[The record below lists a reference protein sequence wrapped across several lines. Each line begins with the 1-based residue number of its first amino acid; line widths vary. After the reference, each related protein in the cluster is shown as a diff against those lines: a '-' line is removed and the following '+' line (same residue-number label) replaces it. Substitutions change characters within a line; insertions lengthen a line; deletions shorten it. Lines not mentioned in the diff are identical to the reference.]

1 MSPSTIPESPASA
14 PTPEPTPLGR
24 ELTAARERL
33 NQQRDRARKGIW
45 IETIGVVALM
55 LVAYAVPTFLTDR
68 FLRLEWI
75 FRAILLGSFVFAVA
89 RIVRRRLMTSLD
101 VHLSDEEMA
110 LAVERK
116 SPELEQVLISS
127 LQFDGDLGV
136 ETRSIESQA
145 MKAAVVSSV
154 RDRLQSIPFARAIDA
169 GRVRKFALGIFTM
182 FVFFIGWAGMD
193 PESLGIWASR
203 NVFLTNTDWPRYT
216 ILTFVDGSDEVRLPQ
231 GDALTVR
238 VDVVGPRPDQMF
250 MDYAFADGET
260 GSEPMSLTGENEFT
274 WTIDAVLNDVTL
286 SVQGGDSLPVEMA
299 VKIVER
305 PRVDGLAVHVT
316 LPEYM
321 EREPYDVPPT
331 EGELRLP
338 RGAKLSLKANSQKL
352 LTSAFL
358 LFGNDEKVVM
368 ALGEDQKSF
377 TGEFYPKESG
387 LLIIDVIDSD
397 SLGAGTP
404 PKLLLRVGEDKT
416 PTIDIR
422 LRGIG
427 SSITTQARI
436 PGKLQVR
443 DDFGIREIVAT
454 MRATREENRDRGPN
468 DTPLLPEPW
477 ADAEPIF
484 DQQLVPSSLKYEAEA
499 NVDLKT
505 WNTIRTPNS
514 PDNPIQPG
522 MLFSLR
528 YAAKDNFGP
537 GDPHEGFSETM
548 TFRVVTN
555 DKLIEELRRRQVE
568 QRTEL
573 QAIADQEA
581 SATLELIETV
591 NPGDAGDQAKLA
603 RARFKAMARRQQA
616 MGRRVRFVS
625 EAYQRILWE
634 YENNRLIEPTKVR
647 QMEALISDPLEVLA
661 KEDFPATARLVD
673 RFLRTSDESLRAE
686 AINGYREISVRLAI
700 ILKEMEQAENRDA
713 LIEELRNV
721 INLEN
726 EAIRDVRTRLNDLED
741 SLFNSAKKKKPT
753 KPSDSALPK
762 NKKTEQPEKPKKP
775 K

>member
-1 MSPSTIPESPASA
+1 MSPSTIPESPTSV
-14 PTPEPTPLGR
+14 PTPQPVPLGR

-33 NQQRDRARKGIW
+33 HQQRSRARTGIW
-45 IETIGVVALM
+45 IETIGVVAL
-55 LVAYAVPTFLTDR
+55 LSVAYAVPTFLTDR

-75 FRAILLGSFVFAVA
+75 FRAVLLASFVFVVA
-89 RIVRRRLMTSLD
+89 RIVRRRLMTAL
-101 VHLSDEEMA
+101 VVKLSDEEMA

-127 LQFDGDLGV
+127 LQFDGELGV
-136 ETRSIESQA
+136 DSKSIESQQ

-182 FVFFIGWAGMD
+182 FVFFIGWAGID
-193 PESLGIWASR
+193 SESLGIWASR
-203 NVFLTNTDWPRYT
+203 NVLLTNADWPRYT
-216 ILTFVDGSDEVRLPQ
+216 SLTFVDGSEEVRLPQ

-238 VDVVGPRPDQMF
+238 VAVDGPMPEQLF
-250 MDYAFADGET
+250 MDYVFADGET
-260 GSEPMSLTGENEFT
+260 GSEPMSLTGDTEFT
-274 WTIDAVLNDVTL
+274 WTIDAVLNDVKL
-286 SVQGGDSLPVEMA
+286 SVQGGDSLPIELVI
-299 VKIVER
+299 KIVER
-305 PRVDGLAVHVT
+305 PRVDGLAVRVT

-321 EREPYDVPPT
+321 ERESYDVPPT

-338 RGAKLSLKANSQKL
+338 KGAKLTLTATSQKQ

-358 LFGNDEKVVM
+358 LFGNDAKVAM
-368 ALGEDQKSF
+368 TLGEDKQSF
-377 TGEFYPKESG
+377 AGDFYPKLSG

-422 LRGIG
+422 LRGIS
-427 SSITTQARI
+427 SSITAQARI
-436 PGKLQVR
+436 PGLLKVR

-454 MRATREENRDRGPN
+454 MRATKEENRDRGPD
-468 DTPLLPEPW
+468 DTPLPPEPW
-477 ADAEPIF
+477 SDAKPIF

-505 WNTIRTPNS
+505 WNTINTPNS

-555 DKLIEELRRRQVE
+555 DKLIEELRRRQIE

-581 SATLELIETV
+581 TAVLELTETV
-591 NPGDAGDQAKLA
+591 NPKDAGDQAKLA
-603 RARFKAMARRQQA
+603 QARFKAMARRQQA

-634 YENNRLIEPTKVR
+634 FENNRLIEPTKVR
-647 QMEALISDPLEVLA
+647 QMEALIPAPLEVLA
-661 KEDFPATARLVD
+661 REAFPETARDVD
-673 RFLRTSDESLRAE
+673 RFLRTNDEAVRAK
-686 AINGYREISVRLAI
+686 AIKGYRDIMARLAT
-700 ILKEMEQAENRDA
+700 ILKEMEQAEDLAA
-713 LIEELRNV
+713 LIEQLRNV
-721 INLEN
+721 INLES
-726 EAIRDVRTRLNDLED
+726 EAIRDVKKRLEDLENN
-741 SLFNSAKKKKPT
+741 LFNQKDDKST
-753 KPSDSALPK
+753 KPSESVPPK
-762 NKKTEQPEKPKKP
+762 KIEQPDTPKKP
-775 K
+775 N

>member
-1 MSPSTIPESPASA
+1 MSPSTIPESPTSV
-14 PTPEPTPLGR
+14 PTPQPVPLGR

-33 NQQRDRARKGIW
+33 HQQRSRARTGIW
-45 IETIGVVALM
+45 IETIGVVAL
-55 LVAYAVPTFLTDR
+55 LSVAYAVPTFLTDR

-75 FRAILLGSFVFAVA
+75 FRAVLLASFVFVVA
-89 RIVRRRLMTSLD
+89 RIVRRRLMTAL
-101 VHLSDEEMA
+101 VVKLSDEEMA

-127 LQFDGDLGV
+127 LQFDGELGV
-136 ETRSIESQA
+136 ESKSIESQQ

-182 FVFFIGWAGMD
+182 FVFFIGWAGID
-193 PESLGIWASR
+193 SESLGIWASR
-203 NVFLTNTDWPRYT
+203 NVLLTNADWPS
-216 ILTFVDGSDEVRLPQ
+216 LTFVDGSEEVRLPQ

-238 VDVVGPRPDQMF
+238 VAVDGPMPEQLF
-250 MDYAFADGET
+250 MDYLFADGET
-260 GSEPMSLTGENEFT
+260 GSEPMSLTGDTEFT
-274 WTIDAVLNDVTL
+274 WTIDAVLNDVKL
-286 SVQGGDSLPVEMA
+286 SVQGGDSLPIELVI
-299 VKIVER
+299 KIVER
-305 PRVDGLAVHVT
+305 PRVDGLAVRVT

-321 EREPYDVPPT
+321 ERESYDVPPT

-338 RGAKLSLKANSQKL
+338 KGAKLTLTATSQKQ

-358 LFGNDEKVVM
+358 LFGNEAKVAM
-368 ALGEDQKSF
+368 TLGEDKKSF
-377 TGEFYPKESG
+377 AGDFYPKQSG

-422 LRGIG
+422 LRGIS
-427 SSITTQARI
+427 SSITAQARI
-436 PGKLQVR
+436 PGLLKVR

-454 MRATREENRDRGPN
+454 MRATKEENRDRGPD
-468 DTPLLPEPW
+468 DTPLPPEPW
-477 ADAEPIF
+477 SDAKPIF

-505 WNTIRTPNS
+505 WNTINTPNS

-555 DKLIEELRRRQVE
+555 DKLIEELRRRQIE

-581 SATLELIETV
+581 TAVLELTETV
-591 NPGDAGDQAKLA
+591 NPKDAGDQAKLA
-603 RARFKAMARRQQA
+603 QARFKAMARRQQA

-634 YENNRLIEPTKVR
+634 FENNRLIEPTKVR
-647 QMEALISDPLEVLA
+647 QMEALIPAPLEVLA
-661 KEDFPATARLVD
+661 REAFPETARDVD
-673 RFLRTSDESLRAE
+673 RFLRTNDEAVRAK
-686 AINGYREISVRLAI
+686 AIKGYRDIMARLAT
-700 ILKEMEQAENRDA
+700 ILKEMEQAEDLAA
-713 LIEELRNV
+713 LIEQLRNV
-721 INLEN
+721 INLES
-726 EAIRDVRTRLNDLED
+726 EAIRDVKKRLEDLENN
-741 SLFNSAKKKKPT
+741 LFNQKDDKST
-753 KPSDSALPK
+753 KPSEPVPPK
-762 NKKTEQPEKPKKP
+762 KIEQPDTPKKP
-775 K
+775 N

>member
-1 MSPSTIPESPASA
+1 MSPSTIPESPTSV
-14 PTPEPTPLGR
+14 PTPQPVPLGR

-33 NQQRDRARKGIW
+33 HQQRSRARTGIW
-45 IETIGVVALM
+45 IETIGVVAL
-55 LVAYAVPTFLTDR
+55 LSVAYAVPTFLTDR

-75 FRAILLGSFVFAVA
+75 FRAVLLASFVFVVA
-89 RIVRRRLMTSLD
+89 RIVRRRLMTAL
-101 VHLSDEEMA
+101 VVKLSDEEMA

-127 LQFDGDLGV
+127 LQFDGELGV
-136 ETRSIESQA
+136 DSKSIESQQ

-182 FVFFIGWAGMD
+182 FVFFIGWAGID
-193 PESLGIWASR
+193 SESLGIWASR
-203 NVFLTNTDWPRYT
+203 NVLLTNADWPRYT
-216 ILTFVDGSDEVRLPQ
+216 SLTFVDGSEEVRLPQ

-238 VDVVGPRPDQMF
+238 VAVDGPMPEQLF
-250 MDYAFADGET
+250 MDYVFADGET
-260 GSEPMSLTGENEFT
+260 GSEPMSLTGDTEFT
-274 WTIDAVLNDVTL
+274 WTIDAVLNDVKL
-286 SVQGGDSLPVEMA
+286 SVQGGDSLPIELVI
-299 VKIVER
+299 KIVER
-305 PRVDGLAVHVT
+305 PRVDGLAVRVT

-321 EREPYDVPPT
+321 ERESYDVPPT

-338 RGAKLSLKANSQKL
+338 KGAKLTLTATSQKQ

-358 LFGNDEKVVM
+358 LFGNEAKVAM
-368 ALGEDQKSF
+368 TLGEDKKSF
-377 TGEFYPKESG
+377 AGDFYPKQSG

-404 PKLLLRVGEDKT
+404 PKLLLRVGEDKA

-422 LRGIG
+422 LRGIS
-427 SSITTQARI
+427 SSITAQARI
-436 PGKLQVR
+436 PGLLKVR

-454 MRATREENRDRGPN
+454 MRATKEENRDRGPD
-468 DTPLLPEPW
+468 DTPLPPEPW
-477 ADAEPIF
+477 SDAKPIF

-505 WNTIRTPNS
+505 WNTINTPNS

-555 DKLIEELRRRQVE
+555 DKLIEELRRRQIE

-581 SATLELIETV
+581 TAVLELTETV
-591 NPGDAGDQAKLA
+591 NPKDAGDQAKLA
-603 RARFKAMARRQQA
+603 QARFKAMARRQQA

-634 YENNRLIEPTKVR
+634 FENNRLIEPTKVR
-647 QMEALISDPLEVLA
+647 QMEALIPAPLEVLA
-661 KEDFPATARLVD
+661 REAFPETARDVD
-673 RFLRTSDESLRAE
+673 RFLRTNDEAVRAK
-686 AINGYREISVRLAI
+686 AIKGYRDIMARLAT
-700 ILKEMEQAENRDA
+700 ILKEMEQAEDLAA
-713 LIEELRNV
+713 LIEQLRNV
-721 INLEN
+721 INLES
-726 EAIRDVRTRLNDLED
+726 EAIRDVKKRLEDLENN
-741 SLFNSAKKKKPT
+741 LFNQKDDKST
-753 KPSDSALPK
+753 KPSEPVPPK
-762 NKKTEQPEKPKKP
+762 KIEQPDTPKKP
-775 K
+775 N

>member
-1 MSPSTIPESPASA
+1 MSPSTIPESPADQAA
-14 PTPEPTPLGR
+14 PTPQPKPLGR

-33 NQQRDRARKGIW
+33 QQQRARARKGMW
-45 IETIGVVALM
+45 IETIGIVALM
-55 LVAYAVPTFLTDR
+55 FVAYALPTFVTDR
-68 FLRLEWI
+68 FLRLEWA
-75 FRAILLGSFVFAVA
+75 FRAILLASFVFVVA
-89 RIVRRRLMTSLD
+89 RTVRRRLMQSLD

-127 LQFDGDLGV
+127 LQFDAELEG
-136 ETRSIESQA
+136 ETRSIESKQ

-154 RDRLQSIPFARAIDA
+154 RDRLQSIPFARAID
-169 GRVRKFALGIFTM
+169 GSRVRKFALGIFTM
-182 FVFFIGWAGMD
+182 LVFFAGWAGID
-193 PESLGIWASR
+193 SQSLGIWASR
-203 NVFLTNTDWPRYT
+203 NVFLTNMDWPRYT
-216 ILTFVDGSDEVRLPQ
+216 TLTFVDGEGEVRLPQ

-238 VDVVGPRPDQMF
+238 VAVEGPMPDQMF
-250 MDYAFADGET
+250 MDYEFADGET
-260 GSEPMSLTGENEFT
+260 GSEPMSLTGDNEFT
-274 WTIDAVLNDVTL
+274 WTIDAVLTDVKLTT
-286 SVQGGDSLPVEMA
+286 QGGDSLPIQKTVT
-299 VKIVER
+299 IVER
-305 PRVDGLAVHVT
+305 PRVDDLAVTVT

-321 EREPYDVPPT
+321 ERQPYDVPPT

-338 RGAKLSLKANSQKL
+338 RGAKLTLKAQSQKP

-358 LFGNDEKVVM
+358 LFGNDDKVPMQV
-368 ALGEDQKSF
+368 GEDKLSF
-377 TGEFYPKESG
+377 TGDFYPKESG

-404 PKLLLRVGEDKT
+404 PKLLLRVGEDKA

-436 PGKLQVR
+436 PGLLKVR

-454 MRATREENRDRGPN
+454 MRATKDENKDRGP
-468 DTPLLPEPW
+468 DDQPLPPVPW
-477 ADAEPIF
+477 GDAKPIF

-505 WNTIRTPNS
+505 WNTISTPNS

-568 QRTEL
+568 QRVEL

-581 SATLELIETV
+581 TATLELSETV
-591 NPGDAGDQAKLA
+591 NPKDAGDQAKVA
-603 RARFKAMARRQQA
+603 RARFKSMARRQQA
-616 MGRRVRFVS
+616 LGRRVRFVS

-647 QMEALISDPLEVLA
+647 QMEALIPAPLEVLA
-661 KEDFPATARLVD
+661 KEAFPATARLVD
-673 RFLRTSDESLRAE
+673 RFLRTNDESVREE
-686 AINGYREISVRLAI
+686 AIKGYREILTRLDA
-700 ILKEMEQAENRDA
+700 ILKEMEQAENLAA

-726 EAIRDVRTRLNDLED
+726 EAIRDVKKRLEDLE
-741 SLFNSAKKKKPT
+741 SNLFGPGKKK
-753 KPSDSALPK
+753 
-762 NKKTEQPEKPKKP
+762 
-775 K
+775 

>member
-1 MSPSTIPESPASA
+1 MSPSTIPESPTSV
-14 PTPEPTPLGR
+14 PTPQPVPLGR

-33 NQQRDRARKGIW
+33 HQQRSRARTGIW
-45 IETIGVVALM
+45 IETIGVVAL
-55 LVAYAVPTFLTDR
+55 LSVAYAVPTFLTDR

-75 FRAILLGSFVFAVA
+75 FRAVLLASFVFVVA
-89 RIVRRRLMTSLD
+89 RIVRRRLMTAL
-101 VHLSDEEMA
+101 VVKLSDEEMA

-127 LQFDGDLGV
+127 LQFDGELGV
-136 ETRSIESQA
+136 ESKSIESQQ

-182 FVFFIGWAGMD
+182 FVFFIGWAGID
-193 PESLGIWASR
+193 SESLGIWASR
-203 NVFLTNTDWPRYT
+203 NVLLTNADWPRYT
-216 ILTFVDGSDEVRLPQ
+216 SLTFVDGSEEVRLPQ

-238 VDVVGPRPDQMF
+238 VAVDGPMPEQLF
-250 MDYAFADGET
+250 MDYVFADGET
-260 GSEPMSLTGENEFT
+260 GSEPMSLTGDTEFT
-274 WTIDAVLNDVTL
+274 WTIDAVLNDVKL
-286 SVQGGDSLPVEMA
+286 SVQGGDSLPIELVI
-299 VKIVER
+299 KIVER
-305 PRVDGLAVHVT
+305 PRVDGLAVRVT

-321 EREPYDVPPT
+321 ERESYDVPPT

-338 RGAKLSLKANSQKL
+338 KGAKLTLTATSQKQ

-358 LFGNDEKVVM
+358 LFGNEAKVAM
-368 ALGEDQKSF
+368 TLGEDKKSF
-377 TGEFYPKESG
+377 AGDFYPKQSG

-404 PKLLLRVGEDKT
+404 PKLLLRVGEDKA

-422 LRGIG
+422 LRGIS
-427 SSITTQARI
+427 SSITAQARI
-436 PGKLQVR
+436 PGLLKVR

-454 MRATREENRDRGPN
+454 MRATKEENRDRGPD
-468 DTPLLPEPW
+468 DTPLPPEPW
-477 ADAEPIF
+477 SDAKPIF

-505 WNTIRTPNS
+505 WNTINTPNS

-555 DKLIEELRRRQVE
+555 DKLIEELRRRQIE

-581 SATLELIETV
+581 TAVLELTETV
-591 NPGDAGDQAKLA
+591 NPKDAGDQAKLA
-603 RARFKAMARRQQA
+603 QARFKAMARRQQA

-634 YENNRLIEPTKVR
+634 FENNRLIEPTKVR
-647 QMEALISDPLEVLA
+647 QMEALIPAPLEVLA
-661 KEDFPATARLVD
+661 REAFPETARDVD
-673 RFLRTSDESLRAE
+673 RFLRTNDEAVRAK
-686 AINGYREISVRLAI
+686 AIKGYRDIMARLAT
-700 ILKEMEQAENRDA
+700 ILKEMEQAEDLAA
-713 LIEELRNV
+713 LIEQLRNV
-721 INLEN
+721 INLES
-726 EAIRDVRTRLNDLED
+726 EAIRDVKKRLEDLENN
-741 SLFNSAKKKKPT
+741 LFNQKDDKST
-753 KPSDSALPK
+753 KPSEPVPPK
-762 NKKTEQPEKPKKP
+762 KIEQPDTPKKP
-775 K
+775 N

>member
-1 MSPSTIPESPASA
+1 MSPSTIPESPTSV
-14 PTPEPTPLGR
+14 PTPQPVPLGR

-33 NQQRDRARKGIW
+33 HQQRSRARTGIW
-45 IETIGVVALM
+45 IETIGVVAL
-55 LVAYAVPTFLTDR
+55 LSVAYAVPTFLTDR

-75 FRAILLGSFVFAVA
+75 FRAVLLASFVFVVA
-89 RIVRRRLMTSLD
+89 RIVRRRLMTAL
-101 VHLSDEEMA
+101 VVKLSDEEMA

-127 LQFDGDLGV
+127 LQFDGELGV
-136 ETRSIESQA
+136 ESKSIESQQ

-182 FVFFIGWAGMD
+182 FVFFIGWAGID
-193 PESLGIWASR
+193 SESLGIWASR
-203 NVFLTNTDWPRYT
+203 NVLLTNADWPRYT
-216 ILTFVDGSDEVRLPQ
+216 SLTFVDGSEEVRLPQ

-238 VDVVGPRPDQMF
+238 VAVDGPMPEQLF
-250 MDYAFADGET
+250 MDYVFADGET
-260 GSEPMSLTGENEFT
+260 GSEPMSLTGDTEFT
-274 WTIDAVLNDVTL
+274 WTIDAVLNDVKL
-286 SVQGGDSLPVEMA
+286 SVQGGDSLPIELVI
-299 VKIVER
+299 KIVER
-305 PRVDGLAVHVT
+305 PRVDGLAVRVT

-321 EREPYDVPPT
+321 ERESYDVPPT

-338 RGAKLSLKANSQKL
+338 KGAKLTLTATSQKQ

-358 LFGNDEKVVM
+358 LFGNEAKVAM
-368 ALGEDQKSF
+368 TLGEDKKSF
-377 TGEFYPKESG
+377 AGDFYPKLSG

-422 LRGIG
+422 LRGIS
-427 SSITTQARI
+427 SSITAQARI
-436 PGKLQVR
+436 PGLLKVR

-454 MRATREENRDRGPN
+454 MRATKEENRDRGPD
-468 DTPLLPEPW
+468 DTPLPPEPW
-477 ADAEPIF
+477 SDAKPIF

-505 WNTIRTPNS
+505 WNTINTPNS

-555 DKLIEELRRRQVE
+555 DKLIEELRRRQIE

-581 SATLELIETV
+581 TAVLELTETV
-591 NPGDAGDQAKLA
+591 NPKDAGDQAKLA
-603 RARFKAMARRQQA
+603 QARFKAMARRQQA

-634 YENNRLIEPTKVR
+634 FENNRLIEPTKVR
-647 QMEALISDPLEVLA
+647 QMEALIPAPLEVLA
-661 KEDFPATARLVD
+661 REAFPETARDVD
-673 RFLRTSDESLRAE
+673 RFLRTNDEAVRAK
-686 AINGYREISVRLAI
+686 AIKGYRDIMARLAT
-700 ILKEMEQAENRDA
+700 ILKEMEQAEDLAA
-713 LIEELRNV
+713 LIEQLRNV
-721 INLEN
+721 INLES
-726 EAIRDVRTRLNDLED
+726 EAIRDVKKRLEDLENN
-741 SLFNSAKKKKPT
+741 LFNQKDDKST
-753 KPSDSALPK
+753 KPSESVPPK
-762 NKKTEQPEKPKKP
+762 KIEQPDTPKKP
-775 K
+775 N

>member
-1 MSPSTIPESPASA
+1 M
-14 PTPEPTPLGR
+14 GR

-33 NQQRDRARKGIW
+33 QQQRSRARTGIW

-55 LVAYAVPTFLTDR
+55 SVAYALPTFLTDR

-75 FRAILLGSFVFAVA
+75 FRAILLGSFIFAVA
-89 RIVRRRLMTSLD
+89 RVVRRRLMTSLD
-101 VHLSDEEMA
+101 VHLSVEEMA

-127 LQFDGDLGV
+127 LQFDGELGV
-136 ETRSIESQA
+136 ETRSVESQE

-154 RDRLQSIPFARAIDA
+154 RDRLQSIPFARAIDG

-182 FVFFIGWAGMD
+182 FVFFIGWAGID
-193 PESLGIWASR
+193 ARIGSESLGIWASR
-203 NVFLTNTDWPRYT
+203 NVLLTNVDWPRYT
-216 ILTFVDGSDEVRLPQ
+216 VLSFVDGSDEVRLPQ

-238 VDVVGPRPDQMF
+238 VEVDGPMPDQMF
-250 MDYAFADGET
+250 MDYKFADGET
-260 GSEPMSLTGENEFT
+260 GSEPMSLTGETEFT
-274 WTIDAVLNDVTL
+274 WTIDAVLNDVML
-286 SVQGGDSLPVEMA
+286 SAQGGDSLAIELA

-305 PRVDGLAVHVT
+305 PRVDDLAVHVT
-316 LPEYM
+316 LPAYM
-321 EREPYDVPPT
+321 EREPYVVPPT

-338 RGAKLSLKANSQKL
+338 RGVKLTLTATSQKL

-358 LFGNDEKVVM
+358 LFGNDEKIVM
-368 ALGEDQKSF
+368 ALGDDKKSF
-377 TGEFYPKESG
+377 TGEFYPKKSG

-404 PKLLLRVGEDKT
+404 PKLVLRVGEDKT

-436 PGKLQVR
+436 PGQLMVR

-454 MRATREENRDRGPN
+454 MRATRQENKDRGPD

-477 ADAEPIF
+477 ADAKPIF
-484 DQQLVPSSLKYEAEA
+484 DQQLVPNSLKYEVEA

-505 WNTIRTPNS
+505 WNTISTPNS
-514 PDNPIQPG
+514 PDNPIQAG

-537 GDPHEGFSETM
+537 GEPHEGFSETM

-573 QAIADQEA
+573 QAIADREA
-581 SATLELIETV
+581 TATLELVETV

-603 RARFKAMARRQQA
+603 RGRFKLMARRQQA
-616 MGRRVRFVS
+616 MGRQVRFVS

-647 QMEALISDPLEVLA
+647 QMEALIPSPLEVLA
-661 KEDFPATARLVD
+661 KEDFPATAKLVD
-673 RFLRTSDESLRAE
+673 RFLRTNDEAVRAE
-686 AINGYREISVRLAI
+686 AVKGYRDITDRLTS
-700 ILKEMEQAENRDA
+700 ILKEMEQAESLAA
-713 LIEELRNV
+713 LIEDLRNV
-721 INLEN
+721 INLES
-726 EAIRDVRTRLNDLED
+726 EAIRDVKTRLEDLEN
-741 SLFNSAKKKKPT
+741 SLFNPKKKKQQSP
-753 KPSDSALPK
+753 KPIGSEPPK
-762 NKKTEQPEKPKKP
+762 KPGQPETPKKP

>member
-1 MSPSTIPESPASA
+1 MSPSTIPESPTSV
-14 PTPEPTPLGR
+14 PTPQPVPLGR

-33 NQQRDRARKGIW
+33 HQQRSRARTGIW
-45 IETIGVVALM
+45 IETIGVVAL
-55 LVAYAVPTFLTDR
+55 LSVAYAVPTFLTDR

-75 FRAILLGSFVFAVA
+75 FRAVLLASFVFVVA
-89 RIVRRRLMTSLD
+89 RIVRRRLMTAL
-101 VHLSDEEMA
+101 VVKLSDEEMA

-127 LQFDGDLGV
+127 LQFDGELGV
-136 ETRSIESQA
+136 DSKSIESQQ

-182 FVFFIGWAGMD
+182 FVFFIGWAGID
-193 PESLGIWASR
+193 SESLGIWASR
-203 NVFLTNTDWPRYT
+203 NVLLTNADWPRYT
-216 ILTFVDGSDEVRLPQ
+216 SLTFVDGSEEVRLPQ

-238 VDVVGPRPDQMF
+238 VAVDGPMPEQLF
-250 MDYAFADGET
+250 MDYVFADGET
-260 GSEPMSLTGENEFT
+260 GSEPMSLTGDTEFT
-274 WTIDAVLNDVTL
+274 WTIDAVLNDVKL
-286 SVQGGDSLPVEMA
+286 SVQGGDSLPIELVI
-299 VKIVER
+299 KIVER
-305 PRVDGLAVHVT
+305 PRVDGLAVRVT

-321 EREPYDVPPT
+321 ERESYDVPPT

-338 RGAKLSLKANSQKL
+338 KGAKLTLTATSQKQ

-358 LFGNDEKVVM
+358 LFGNEAKVAM
-368 ALGEDQKSF
+368 TLGEDKKSF
-377 TGEFYPKESG
+377 AGDFYPKQSG

-404 PKLLLRVGEDKT
+404 PKLLLRVGEDKA

-422 LRGIG
+422 LRGIS
-427 SSITTQARI
+427 SSITAQARI
-436 PGKLQVR
+436 PGLLKVR

-454 MRATREENRDRGPN
+454 MRATKEENRDRGPD
-468 DTPLLPEPW
+468 DTPLPPEPW
-477 ADAEPIF
+477 SDAKPIF

-505 WNTIRTPNS
+505 WNTINTPNS

-555 DKLIEELRRRQVE
+555 DKLIEELRRRQIE

-581 SATLELIETV
+581 TAVLELTETV
-591 NPGDAGDQAKLA
+591 NPKDAGDQAKLA
-603 RARFKAMARRQQA
+603 QARFKAMARRQQA

-634 YENNRLIEPTKVR
+634 FENNRLIEPTKVR
-647 QMEALISDPLEVLA
+647 QMEALIPAPLEVLA
-661 KEDFPATARLVD
+661 REAFPETARDVD
-673 RFLRTSDESLRAE
+673 RFLRTNDEAVRAK
-686 AINGYREISVRLAI
+686 AIKGYRDIMARLAT
-700 ILKEMEQAENRDA
+700 ILKEMEQAEDLAA
-713 LIEELRNV
+713 LIEQLRNV
-721 INLEN
+721 INLES
-726 EAIRDVRTRLNDLED
+726 EAIRDVKKRLEDLENN
-741 SLFNSAKKKKPT
+741 LFNQKDDKST
-753 KPSDSALPK
+753 KPSESVPPK
-762 NKKTEQPEKPKKP
+762 KIEQPDTPKKP
-775 K
+775 N

>member
-1 MSPSTIPESPASA
+1 MS
-14 PTPEPTPLGR
+14 
-24 ELTAARERL
+24 
-33 NQQRDRARKGIW
+33 
-45 IETIGVVALM
+45 
-55 LVAYAVPTFLTDR
+55 VAYALPTFLTDR

-75 FRAILLGSFVFAVA
+75 FRAILLGSFIFAVA

-101 VHLSDEEMA
+101 VHLSVEEMA

-127 LQFDGDLGV
+127 LQFDGELGV
-136 ETRSIESQA
+136 ETRSVESQE

-154 RDRLQSIPFARAIDA
+154 RDRLQSIPFARAIDG

-182 FVFFIGWAGMD
+182 FVFFIGWAGID
-193 PESLGIWASR
+193 ARIGSESLGIWASR
-203 NVFLTNTDWPRYT
+203 NVLLTNVDWPRYT
-216 ILTFVDGSDEVRLPQ
+216 VLSFVDGSDEVRLPQ

-238 VDVVGPRPDQMF
+238 VEVDGPMPDQMF
-250 MDYAFADGET
+250 MDYRFADGET
-260 GSEPMSLTGENEFT
+260 GSEPMSLTGETEFT
-274 WTIDAVLNDVTL
+274 WTIDAVLNDVML
-286 SVQGGDSLPVEMA
+286 SAQGGDSLALELA

-305 PRVDGLAVHVT
+305 PRVDDLAVHVT
-316 LPEYM
+316 LPAYM
-321 EREPYDVPPT
+321 EREPYVVPPT

-338 RGAKLSLKANSQKL
+338 RGVKLTLTATSQKL
-352 LTSAFL
+352 LSSAFL
-358 LFGNDEKVVM
+358 LFGNDEKIVM
-368 ALGEDQKSF
+368 ALGDDKKSF
-377 TGEFYPKESG
+377 TGEFYPKKSG

-404 PKLLLRVGEDKT
+404 PKLVLRVGEDKT

-436 PGKLQVR
+436 PGQLMVR

-454 MRATREENRDRGPN
+454 MRATRQENNDRGPD

-477 ADAEPIF
+477 ADAKPIF
-484 DQQLVPSSLKYEAEA
+484 DQQLVPNSLKYEAEA

-505 WNTIRTPNS
+505 WNTISTPNS
-514 PDNPIQPG
+514 PDNPIQAG

-537 GDPHEGFSETM
+537 GEPHEGFSETM

-573 QAIADQEA
+573 QAIADREA
-581 SATLELIETV
+581 TATLELVETV

-603 RARFKAMARRQQA
+603 RGRFKLMARRQQA
-616 MGRRVRFVS
+616 MGRQVRFVS

-647 QMEALISDPLEVLA
+647 QMEALIPSPLEVLA
-661 KEDFPATARLVD
+661 KEDFPATAKLVD
-673 RFLRTSDESLRAE
+673 RFLRTNDE
-686 AINGYREISVRLAI
+686 AIRSQAIKGYRDITDRLTS
-700 ILKEMEQAENRDA
+700 ILKEMEQAESLAA
-713 LIEELRNV
+713 LIEDLRNV
-721 INLEN
+721 INLES
-726 EAIRDVRTRLNDLED
+726 EAIRDVKTRLEDLEN
-741 SLFNSAKKKKPT
+741 SLFNPKKKK
-753 KPSDSALPK
+753 
-762 NKKTEQPEKPKKP
+762 
-775 K
+775 

>member
-1 MSPSTIPESPASA
+1 MSPSTIPESPTSV
-14 PTPEPTPLGR
+14 PTPQPVPLGR

-33 NQQRDRARKGIW
+33 HQQRSRARTGIW
-45 IETIGVVALM
+45 IETIGVVAL
-55 LVAYAVPTFLTDR
+55 LSVAYAVPTFLTDR

-75 FRAILLGSFVFAVA
+75 FRAVLLASFVFVVA
-89 RIVRRRLMTSLD
+89 RIVRRRLMTAL
-101 VHLSDEEMA
+101 VVKLSDEEMA

-127 LQFDGDLGV
+127 LQFDGELGV
-136 ETRSIESQA
+136 ESKSIESQQ

-182 FVFFIGWAGMD
+182 FVFFIGWAGID
-193 PESLGIWASR
+193 SESLGIWASR
-203 NVFLTNTDWPRYT
+203 NVLLTNADWPRYT
-216 ILTFVDGSDEVRLPQ
+216 SLTFVDGSEEVRLPQ

-238 VDVVGPRPDQMF
+238 VAVDGPMPEQLF
-250 MDYAFADGET
+250 MDYVFADGET
-260 GSEPMSLTGENEFT
+260 GSEPMSLTGDTEFT
-274 WTIDAVLNDVTL
+274 WTIDAVLNDVKL
-286 SVQGGDSLPVEMA
+286 SVQGGDSLPIELVI
-299 VKIVER
+299 KIVER
-305 PRVDGLAVHVT
+305 PRVDGLAVRVT

-321 EREPYDVPPT
+321 ERESYDVPPT

-338 RGAKLSLKANSQKL
+338 KGAKLTLTATSQKQ

-358 LFGNDEKVVM
+358 LFGNDAKVAM
-368 ALGEDQKSF
+368 TLGEDKKSF
-377 TGEFYPKESG
+377 AGDFYPKQSG

-404 PKLLLRVGEDKT
+404 PKLLLRVGEDKA

-422 LRGIG
+422 LRGIS
-427 SSITTQARI
+427 SSITAQARI
-436 PGKLQVR
+436 PGLLKVR

-454 MRATREENRDRGPN
+454 MRATKEENRDRGPD
-468 DTPLLPEPW
+468 DTPLPPEPW
-477 ADAEPIF
+477 SDAKPIF

-505 WNTIRTPNS
+505 WNTINTPNS

-555 DKLIEELRRRQVE
+555 DKLIEELRRRQIE

-581 SATLELIETV
+581 TAVLELTETV
-591 NPGDAGDQAKLA
+591 NPKDAGDQAKLA
-603 RARFKAMARRQQA
+603 QARFKAMARRQQA

-634 YENNRLIEPTKVR
+634 FENNRLIEPTKVR
-647 QMEALISDPLEVLA
+647 QMEALIPAPLEVLA
-661 KEDFPATARLVD
+661 REAFPETARDVD
-673 RFLRTSDESLRAE
+673 RFLRTNDEAVRAK
-686 AINGYREISVRLAI
+686 AIKGYRDIMARLAT
-700 ILKEMEQAENRDA
+700 ILKEMEQAEDLAA
-713 LIEELRNV
+713 LIEQLRNV
-721 INLEN
+721 INLES
-726 EAIRDVRTRLNDLED
+726 EAIRDVKKRLEDLENN
-741 SLFNSAKKKKPT
+741 LFNQKDDKST
-753 KPSDSALPK
+753 KPSESVPPK
-762 NKKTEQPEKPKKP
+762 KIEQPDTPKKP
-775 K
+775 N

>member
-1 MSPSTIPESPASA
+1 M
-14 PTPEPTPLGR
+14 PLGR

-33 NQQRDRARKGIW
+33 HQQKARARTGIW

-55 LVAYAVPTFLTDR
+55 LVAYALPTFVTDR

-75 FRAILLGSFVFAVA
+75 FRAILLGSFVFVVA
-89 RIVRRRLMTSLD
+89 RTVRRRLMTSLD

-127 LQFDGDLGV
+127 LQFDGELGV
-136 ETRSIESQA
+136 ETRSIESQQ
-145 MKAAVVSSV
+145 MKAAVVTSV
-154 RDRLQSIPFARAIDA
+154 RDRLQSIPFARAIDS

-182 FVFFIGWAGMD
+182 FVFFIGWAGID
-193 PESLGIWASR
+193 SESLGIWASR
-203 NVFLTNTDWPRYT
+203 NVFLANTDWPRYT
-216 ILTFVDGSDEVRLPQ
+216 TLTFADGSHEVRLPQ

-250 MDYAFADGET
+250 LDYKFADGET

-286 SVQGGDSLPVEMA
+286 SVQGGDSLPIELT
-299 VKIVER
+299 VKIVAR
-305 PRVDGLAVHVT
+305 PRVDGLAVRVT

-338 RGAKLSLKANSQKL
+338 RGAMLTLTATSQKS

-358 LFGNDEKVVM
+358 LFGNEDKVSM
-368 ALGEDQKSF
+368 ALGEDKKSF
-377 TGEFYPKESG
+377 TGEFYPKTSG

-427 SSITTQARI
+427 SSITAQARI
-436 PGKLQVR
+436 PGLLKVR
-443 DDFGIREIVAT
+443 DDFGIREIAAT
-454 MRATREENRDRGPN
+454 MRATKEENRDRGPD

-477 ADAEPIF
+477 ADAKPIF

-505 WNTIRTPNS
+505 WNTISTPNS

-568 QRTEL
+568 QRFEL
-573 QAIADQEA
+573 PAIADQDA
-581 SATLELIETV
+581 TATLELTETV
-591 NPGDAGDQAKLA
+591 NPADAGDQAKLA

-634 YENNRLIEPTKVR
+634 FENNRLIEPTKVR
-647 QMEALISDPLEVLA
+647 QMEALIPEPLEVLA
-661 KEDFPATARLVD
+661 KEAFPATARLVD
-673 RFLRTSDESLRAE
+673 RFMRTNEESVRAE
-686 AINGYREISVRLAI
+686 AIKGYRDIMARLAT
-700 ILKEMEQAENRDA
+700 ILKEMEQAEDLAA
-713 LIEELRNV
+713 LIEQLRNV

-726 EAIRDVRTRLNDLED
+726 EAIRDVKSRLQDLEN
-741 SLFNSAKKKKPT
+741 SLFNPSKKKQPN
-753 KPSDSALPK
+753 KPSDSVPL
-762 NKKTEQPEKPKKP
+762 KKTEQPEKPKKP

>member
-1 MSPSTIPESPASA
+1 MSPSTIPESPTSV
-14 PTPEPTPLGR
+14 PTPQPVPLGR

-33 NQQRDRARKGIW
+33 HQQRSRARTGIW
-45 IETIGVVALM
+45 IETIGVVAL
-55 LVAYAVPTFLTDR
+55 LSVAYAVPTFLTDR

-75 FRAILLGSFVFAVA
+75 FRAVLLASFVFVVA
-89 RIVRRRLMTSLD
+89 RIVRRRLMTAL
-101 VHLSDEEMA
+101 VVKLSDEEMA

-127 LQFDGDLGV
+127 LQFDGELGV
-136 ETRSIESQA
+136 ESKSIESQQ

-182 FVFFIGWAGMD
+182 FVFFIGWAGID
-193 PESLGIWASR
+193 SESLGIWASR
-203 NVFLTNTDWPRYT
+203 NVLLTNADWPRYT
-216 ILTFVDGSDEVRLPQ
+216 SLTFVDGSEEVRLPQ

-238 VDVVGPRPDQMF
+238 VAVDGPMPEQLF
-250 MDYAFADGET
+250 MDYLFADGET
-260 GSEPMSLTGENEFT
+260 GSEPMSLTGDTEFT
-274 WTIDAVLNDVTL
+274 WTIDAVLNDVKL
-286 SVQGGDSLPVEMA
+286 SVQGGDSLPIELVI
-299 VKIVER
+299 KIVER
-305 PRVDGLAVHVT
+305 PRVDGLAVRVT

-321 EREPYDVPPT
+321 ERESYDVPPT

-338 RGAKLSLKANSQKL
+338 KGAKLTLTATSQKQ

-358 LFGNDEKVVM
+358 LFGNDAKVAM
-368 ALGEDQKSF
+368 TLGEDKQSF
-377 TGEFYPKESG
+377 AGDFYPKLSG

-422 LRGIG
+422 LRGIS
-427 SSITTQARI
+427 SSITAQARI
-436 PGKLQVR
+436 PGLLKVR

-454 MRATREENRDRGPN
+454 MRATKEENRDRGPD
-468 DTPLLPEPW
+468 DTPLPPEPW
-477 ADAEPIF
+477 SDAKPIF

-505 WNTIRTPNS
+505 WNTINTPNS

-555 DKLIEELRRRQVE
+555 DKLIEELRRRQIE

-581 SATLELIETV
+581 TAVLELTETV
-591 NPGDAGDQAKLA
+591 NPKDAGDQAKLA
-603 RARFKAMARRQQA
+603 QARFKAMARRQQA

-634 YENNRLIEPTKVR
+634 FENNRLIEPTKVR
-647 QMEALISDPLEVLA
+647 QMEALIPAPLEVLA
-661 KEDFPATARLVD
+661 REAFPETARDVD
-673 RFLRTSDESLRAE
+673 RFLRTNDEAVRAK
-686 AINGYREISVRLAI
+686 AIKGYRDIMARLAT
-700 ILKEMEQAENRDA
+700 ILKEMEQAEDLAA
-713 LIEELRNV
+713 LIEQLRNV
-721 INLEN
+721 INLES
-726 EAIRDVRTRLNDLED
+726 EAIRDVKKRLEDLENN
-741 SLFNSAKKKKPT
+741 LFNQKDDKST
-753 KPSDSALPK
+753 KPSESVPPK
-762 NKKTEQPEKPKKP
+762 KIEQPDTPKKP
-775 K
+775 N